1 MRVLIATT
9 AGASAA
15 GYDAARGL
23 GHGDGLVSI
32 AYSLSNISVIIFCAF
47 APAIFFRVMDSLPL
61 ELGSEIVGIQQAPQF
76 FRNVVLRI
84 WIAVQRRI
92 GADLR

>member
-32 AYSLSNISVIIFCAF
+32 AYSLSNISVIIFA
-47 APAIFFRVMDSLPL
+47 LL
-61 ELGSEIVGIQQAPQF
+61 LQQYFSA
-76 FRNVVLRI
+76 
-84 WIAVQRRI
+84 
-92 GADLR
+92 